1 MTEKE
6 IKESISLFLGPATSE
21 FKEEW
26 KNLMTDISYHFYKVE
41 LLINE
46 FCDGDEEKMSI
57 IRKSMFKH
65 LDPQGGQWAI
75 LVKLVKAKDKREA
88 H

>member
-6 IKESISLFLGPATSE
+6 IKESISLFLQPATSG
-21 FKEEW
+21 FKEQW
-26 KNLMTDISYHFYKVE
+26 KKLAVDVSYHFYQVE

-46 FCDGDEEKMSI
+46 FCDGDEEKMSVM
-57 IRKSMFKH
+57 RKAMIEN

-75 LVKLVKAKDKREA
+75 LVKLVKSKDKRKA